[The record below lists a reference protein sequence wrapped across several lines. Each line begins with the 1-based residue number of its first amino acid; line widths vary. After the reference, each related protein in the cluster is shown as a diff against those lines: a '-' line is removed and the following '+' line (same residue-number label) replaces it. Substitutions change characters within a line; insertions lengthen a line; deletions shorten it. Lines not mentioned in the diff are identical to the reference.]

1 MQKGL
6 ESMQKGL
13 ESMQKGLED
22 IKCAPFRCVAFAAKY
37 NGTMGFCMV
46 FDRYKSKIEGKRW
59 GKNCVL
65 QLYKGVF

>member
-1 MQKGL
+1 MRLKNMQKR
-6 ESMQKGL
+6 L

-22 IKCAPFRCVAFAAKY
+22 IKCAPFRCVACSAK
-37 NGTMGFCMV
+37 NNETKGFCMV

-59 GKNCVL
+59 GKTCIL

>member
-1 MQKGL
+1 
-6 ESMQKGL
+6 MQKGL

>member
-1 MQKGL
+1 MQKRL

-13 ESMQKGLED
+13 EEIKG
-22 IKCAPFRCVAFAAKY
+22 APFRCVACAAK
-37 NGTMGFCMV
+37 NNETKGFCKV

-59 GKNCVL
+59 GKTCIL